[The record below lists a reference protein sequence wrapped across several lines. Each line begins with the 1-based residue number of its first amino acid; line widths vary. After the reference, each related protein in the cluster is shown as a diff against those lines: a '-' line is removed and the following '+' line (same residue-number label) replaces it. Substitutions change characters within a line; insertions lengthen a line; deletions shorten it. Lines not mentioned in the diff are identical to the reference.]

1 MYSTYAKFG
10 WFSTLSISF
19 FFCFFC
25 FYLNIS
31 VYLSIYL
38 FLSHSSPSPCHP
50 FHLLYPSQTLIPSHI
65 PQGAPLEAAFQRE
78 WLEEE
83 IEQAKLCATQVMI
96 FTAHPWFLKQII
108 EDKEDGEEMLR

>member
-1 MYSTYAKFG
+1 MVFDTFYFCYSLSLSLPLSLSLFLYLPRYLPPS
-10 WFSTLSISF
+10 FSL
-19 FFCFFC
+19 
-25 FYLNIS
+25 
-31 VYLSIYL
+31 YLS
-38 FLSHSSPSPCHP
+38 LSLSLALLSSPHRPSP
-50 FHLLYPSQTLIPSHI
+50 LLLLTSVI

>member
-1 MYSTYAKFG
+1 L
-10 WFSTLSISF
+10 TLSISF
-19 FFCFFC
+19 VC
-25 FYLNIS
+25 
-31 VYLSIYL
+31 YLSVFISISLFIFLSFSL
-38 FLSHSSPSPCHP
+38 FLSLSSPSPHHP
-50 FHLLYPSQTLIPSHI
+50 FHLLSPSQTLIPSHI